1 MSTSIVLERLPE
13 TLGKIPGA
21 ALPRRKRV
29 YIFMTRFG
37 FIFGVNMFVML
48 IGAINYTN
56 SLAYAL
62 TFFLGSLFLVSM
74 LHTYSSLRGLVIT
87 ALPPGPVFAGQ
98 VARFPLRIDNR
109 VGKMRPAILL
119 QARSGRKKGIFRK
132 SVYEGATLVDVIAES
147 VQSVDFSI
155 PANRRGYLKPGRI
168 KISCT
173 WPLGLFE
180 AWSYLEIEQACIVY
194 PGPAGTEQLPPA
206 TLLDEEEALTGKGI
220 GTEDFI
226 GFRQYQDGDS
236 MRAVDWKAYAR
247 ERGLVSKRFSG
258 RGTKKVLLS
267 LASTGPGNEL
277 ESSLSQLCRWVLV
290 AEQQELRY
298 SLELPDSDAPA
309 PGNGEEHCRQCLE
322 LLAGYGL
329 ENE

>member
-13 TLGKIPGA
+13 ALGNIPGA

-37 FIFGVNMFVML
+37 FIYGVNMLVML
-48 IGAINYTN
+48 VGAINYSN

-74 LHTYSSLRGLVIT
+74 LHTYSSLRGLVISG
-87 ALPPGPVFAGQ
+87 LPPGPVFAGQ
-98 VARFPLRIDNR
+98 EARFPLRFDNR
-109 VGKMRPAILL
+109 VGKLRPAILL
-119 QARSGRKKGIFRK
+119 QARSGSKKGIFRK
-132 SVYEGATLVDVIAES
+132 TVYEGATVVDVSAES
-147 VQSVDFSI
+147 IQSFDF
-155 PANRRGYLKPGRI
+155 PMQAKKRGLLKPGRI
-168 KISCT
+168 KISST

-194 PGPAGTEQLPPA
+194 PAPGGTQQLPPA
-206 TLLDEEEALTGKGI
+206 TLLDEEEALSGKGI

-226 GFRQYQDGDS
+226 GFRQYQEGDS

-267 LASTGPGNEL
+267 LASSSGNNL

-298 SLELPDSDAPA
+298 SLDLPGSEAPA
-309 PGNGEEHCRQCLE
+309 PGNGDDHCRQCLE
-322 LLAGYGL
+322 MLASYGL